1 VGPLKRILKRLLKRL
16 VKRIPSLGRLVEQRD
31 ALARQCD
38 ALTVERD
45 RLVDVASTGM
55 TMYADPAPSSP
66 AEQFFGESNA
76 LHAKYPQCQ
85 IGRYTYGGLTVNA
98 WDEGPPRT
106 FLRIGSFC
114 SIAAGVQV
122 FLGGEHRSEW
132 TTMFPFNMWEAGR
145 LIGGPPKSKGD
156 VVIGSDVWI
165 GTEAMIMSGVTIG
178 DGAVIG
184 ARALVTRD
192 VEPYAVVAGNPARF
206 IRKRFS
212 DDVIRRLVDIKWWD
226 WKDEKIAE
234 MLPLMLGPDIEAFL
248 DKAEEQHTLR

>member
-1 VGPLKRILKRLLKRL
+1 LKRIARRIPPLSRL
-16 VKRIPSLGRLVEQRD
+16 VDQRD
-31 ALARQCD
+31 ALVDRCV
-38 ALTVERD
+38 ALAAERD
-45 RLVDVASTGM
+45 RLRDIASTGM
-55 TMYADPAPSSP
+55 SVYENPESESP
-66 AEQFFGESNA
+66 ASEFFGETNA

-122 FLGGEHRSEW
+122 FLGEGRRSDW
-132 TTMFPFNMWEAGR
+132 VSSFPFNMWKAGR
-145 LIGGPPKSKGD
+145 PFSAPPKSKGD
-156 VVIGSDVWI
+156 VVIGNDVWI

-184 ARALVTRD
+184 ARAVVTRE
-192 VEPYAVVAGNPARF
+192 VEPYAIVAGSPARF

-212 DDVIRRLVDIKWWD
+212 DSLIHRLLDLRWWD
-226 WKDEKIAE
+226 WKDEEIAE

-248 DKAEEQHTLR
+248 DKAEALHKAS

>member
-1 VGPLKRILKRLLKRL
+1 MSF
-16 VKRIPSLGRLVEQRD
+16 VKRIVRRIPPLSRLVDQRD
-31 ALARQCD
+31 ALADQCA
-38 ALTVERD
+38 ALTAERD
-45 RLVDVASTGM
+45 RLRDMVSTGM
-55 TMYADPAPSSP
+55 TMDAEPPPASP
-66 AEQFFGESNA
+66 FAEFFGESNM
-76 LHAKYPQCQ
+76 LHAKYPQRQ

-156 VVIGSDVWI
+156 VVIGNDVWI

-184 ARALVTRD
+184 ARSLVARD

-212 DDVIRRLVDIKWWD
+212 DSVIQRLVELKWWD
-226 WKDEKIAE
+226 WKDEEIAE

-248 DKAEEQHTLR
+248 DRAEARFRRG